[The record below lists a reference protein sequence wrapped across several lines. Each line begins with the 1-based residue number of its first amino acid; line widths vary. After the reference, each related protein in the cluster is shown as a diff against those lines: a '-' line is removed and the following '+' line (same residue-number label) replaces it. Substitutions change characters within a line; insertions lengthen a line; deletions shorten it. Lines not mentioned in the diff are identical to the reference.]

1 MRCLSQVDVGHRY
14 IRGDDHDDNVG
25 ADAGVD
31 DTKIRSIHTSAHS
44 HGVVRGG
51 DRKSN

>member
-14 IRGDDHDDNVG
+14 IRGDDHDDNV
-25 ADAGVD
+25 DAGVD

>member
-1 MRCLSQVDVGHRY
+1 MRCLSEIDVGHRDV
-14 IRGDDHDDNVG
+14 RGDDQDDDV
-25 ADAGVD
+25 DAGVH